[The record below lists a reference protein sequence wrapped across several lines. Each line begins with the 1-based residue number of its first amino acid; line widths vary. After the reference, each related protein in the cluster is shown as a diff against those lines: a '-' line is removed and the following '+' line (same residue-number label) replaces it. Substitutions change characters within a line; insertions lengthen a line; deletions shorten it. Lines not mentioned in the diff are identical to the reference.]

1 MTLNQQFIDLGNATR
16 ELIGLLNEA
25 DERFLGDVYAASIAQ
40 NRGSRTG
47 GGDTGARMLWWH
59 GYFFGSEAQ

>member
-25 DERFLGDVYAASIAQ
+25 DERFWVMCMQRALPRIEGHELAGATLVLGCY
-40 NRGSRTG
+40 G
-47 GGDTGARMLWWH
+47 GMDT
-59 GYFFGSEAQ
+59 F